1 MDTILP
7 SKPDSGF
14 KKICSDALK
23 QMRDGEL
30 QLVAASLSFSTVLA
44 IIPFIAVVL
53 ATLKFVGGGFEL
65 FYPKVQ
71 QLFLH
76 NLRETAGA
84 AAARTIRGF
93 LNNISAGKMGATGAI
108 FLIAT
113 SFRLLHDMEVG
124 IHRLWNVKNSRLVYK
139 RLLFYWLL
147 ILLLPF
153 ALALYVSFV
162 SLENVSAV
170 RRLLPRGVS
179 DFGFVWVALVIVYKF
194 VPNLK
199 VNWAPVFI
207 SSGLTALVLYVAQKG
222 LTWVTGQLFNYDKI
236 YGSFAAIPVLLIWIL
251 TIWYIIL
258 GGVAVCASLQKRR
271 KA

>member
-1 MDTILP
+1 M
-7 SKPDSGF
+7 
-14 KKICSDALK
+14 
-23 QMRDGEL
+23 QMRRGDL
-30 QLVAASLSFSTVLA
+30 ALVAASLSFSTILA

-76 NLRETAGA
+76 NLRDTVGA
-84 AAARTIRGF
+84 EAARTVRGF
-93 LNNISAGKMGATGAI
+93 LNNINAGKVGVTGAV
-108 FLIAT
+108 FLILT

-124 IHRLWNVKNSRLVYK
+124 IHRLWNFKNSRRVYK

-147 ILLLPF
+147 IILLPF
-153 ALALYVSFV
+153 ALAVYVSLG
-162 SLENVSAV
+162 SLENVSTV
-170 RRLLPRGVS
+170 TRLIPKGIS
-179 DFGFVWVALVIVYKF
+179 DFGFIWGALIVVYKW
-194 VPNLK
+194 VPDIK
-199 VNWAPVFI
+199 VNWKSVII
-207 SSGLTALVLYVAQKG
+207 SSGLTALVLFVAQKG

-251 TIWYIIL
+251 TIWYIVL

-271 KA
+271 AA